1 MKKLICIALALVM
14 VLGLA
19 VTVSAE
25 GPRVT
30 LTYAEV
36 NPIEGTIVGMIATYF
51 KEQVETLINGSV
63 CIDIQANGV
72 LGNEASV
79 LPSPAGSA
87 PRIDHRIGWPR
98 TTPPDDKLWLPR
110 SRGRGIFCSVHG
122 AGRATHIPPG
132 FLKRWGTPQ
141 DSRQS
146 RR

>member
-51 KEQVETLINGSV
+51 KEQVETLTNGSSTFRPTAFWATKHPFWMV
-63 CIDIQANGV
+63 SCPRAAP
-72 LGNEASV
+72 LT
-79 LPSPAGSA
+79 SPVS
-87 PRIDHRIGWPR
+87 P
-98 TTPPDDKLWLPR
+98 LSL
-110 SRGRGIFCSVHG
+110 
-122 AGRATHIPPG
+122 
-132 FLKRWGTPQ
+132 
-141 DSRQS
+141 
-146 RR
+146 